1 MMEQNTIAKALYRS
15 ILRMDKQLIPYNSE
29 TVKPRKKL
37 MELLNNEGYTV
48 GIGKG
53 HTVVL
58 KTLPKVNPLPPCNTN
73 F

>member
-1 MMEQNTIAKALYRS
+1 MITQTSIAHAIFRN
-15 ILRMDKQLIPYNSE
+15 ILRMDKVLIPYNSE

-53 HTVVL
+53 HNVVL
-58 KTLPKVNPLPPCNTN
+58 RKLPTFNPLPPCNTN

>member
-1 MMEQNTIAKALYRS
+1 MNIERTLYRN
-15 ILRMDKQLIPYNSE
+15 ILRMDKVLIPYNSE

-37 MELLNNEGYTV
+37 MQLLNETGHT
-48 GIGKG
+48 IGLGEG

-58 KTLPKVNPLPPCNTN
+58 KTLPQFNPLPPCNTN

>member
-1 MMEQNTIAKALYRS
+1 MITQTSIAHAIFRN
-15 ILRMDKQLIPYNSE
+15 ILRMDKVLIPYNSE

-37 MELLNNEGYTV
+37 MQLLNNEGYTV
-48 GIGKG
+48 GLGEG

-58 KTLPKVNPLPPCNTN
+58 KTLPKENPLPVWRTN